1 MRVLH
6 VQKVNGV
13 GGSERHLLE
22 LVPRLRARGVDATF
36 CVLTEPGAEEFVLLL
51 GAAGVP
57 THRIPAGPDLNPLL
71 VPRLA
76 AVLRRERPD
85 LVHTHLI
92 HADTH
97 GQVAAAL
104 TRVPSVRSVHNTM
117 PGLARQPYRTAGV
130 VAGRLARRTI
140 AISDYARDYTVSNG
154 LAPADR
160 VRVVKYG
167 IDADRWRIDDGDRD
181 AARAG
186 LGLAPGAVAV
196 VAASR
201 LVAHKGHDVLLRAFA
216 AARRSEPA
224 LRLLVAGAG
233 DLRPALEAQARPLG
247 DAVRFLGH
255 LDEAGV
261 RRLMLA
267 GDIVVFPSLASFGEG
282 FGLAALEASAA
293 GRPLVASRVASLP
306 EIVVDGTTG
315 VLVGSG
321 DADGLAG
328 ALVELARDPAARA
341 RMGAAGRARAER
353 AFTLPRM
360 IDETLAVYEEARAR

>member
-1 MRVLH
+1 MKVLH
-6 VQKVNGV
+6 VQKVNGI

-36 CVLTEPGAEEFVLLL
+36 CVLTEAGSDEFVGLLET
-51 GAAGVP
+51 AGVP
-57 THRIPAGPDLNPLL
+57 THRVPAGPDLNPLL
-71 VPRLA
+71 VSRLA
-76 AVLRRERPD
+76 AVVRRARPD

-97 GQVAAAL
+97 GQLATAL

-117 PGLARQPYRTAGV
+117 PGLARQPYRAASA
-130 VAGRLARRTI
+130 VAGRIARRTV
-140 AISDYARDYTVSNG
+140 AISDHARDYIVTNG
-154 LAPADR
+154 MAPTAR

-167 IDADRWRIDDGDRD
+167 IDVDRWQSDDGDRE
-181 AARAG
+181 AARDA
-186 LGLAPGAVAV
+186 LGIATGDVAV

-201 LVAHKGHDVLLRAFA
+201 LVAHKGHDVLLRAVA
-216 AARRSEPA
+216 TARAQVPA

-233 DLRPALEAQARPLG
+233 DLRPALEAQARPEG

-261 RRLMLA
+261 RRLMHA
-267 GDIVVFPSLASFGEG
+267 GDIVVFPSLAAFGEG

-293 GRPLVASRVASLP
+293 GRPVVATAVASLP

-315 VLVGSG
+315 LLVASG
-321 DADGLAG
+321 DAEALAT
-328 ALVELARDPAARA
+328 ALVALARDPAARA
-341 RMGAAGRARAER
+341 RMGAAAHDRAATE
-353 AFTLPRM
+353 FTLPRM
-360 IDETLAVYEEARAR
+360 VDETLAVYDEALHP

>member
-1 MRVLH
+1 
-6 VQKVNGV
+6 
-13 GGSERHLLE
+13 
-22 LVPRLRARGVDATF
+22 
-36 CVLTEPGAEEFVLLL
+36 
-51 GAAGVP
+51 
-57 THRIPAGPDLNPLL
+57 
-71 VPRLA
+71 
-76 AVLRRERPD
+76 
-85 LVHTHLI
+85 
-92 HADTH
+92 
-97 GQVAAAL
+97 
-104 TRVPSVRSVHNTM
+104 M
-117 PGLARQPYRTAGV
+117 PGLARRPYRTAGAL
-130 VAGRLARRTI
+130 AGRIARRTI
-140 AISDYARDYTVSNG
+140 AISDHARDYTVTNG

-167 IDADRWRIDDGDRD
+167 IDTDRWRSDDGDRD

-186 LGLAPGAVAV
+186 LGLAPDDVAV

-216 AARRSEPA
+216 TARAAEPA

-261 RRLMLA
+261 RSLMLA
-267 GDIVVFPSLASFGEG
+267 GDVVVFPSLAAFGEG

-315 VLVGSG
+315 VLVPSG
-321 DADGLAG
+321 DADGLAR
-328 ALVELARDPAARA
+328 ALVDLARDPAARA
-341 RMGAAGRARAER
+341 RMGAAGRARAET

-360 IDETLAVYEEARAR
+360 VDETLAVYDEARAR